1 MGQFFKMLFASC
13 LGVILAITAIFLI
26 GMAIVAGIA
35 SSVDKS
41 EPIKSNSVLRLTFD
55 REIPEYTN
63 NVESQS
69 FSSLRSN
76 AKVLGLHDVA
86 DAIKRAKDDDNIKGI
101 LIEPENL
108 TLGGFASAR
117 TLRQA
122 LLEFKKSGKFIY
134 ASSKYYTQGSYYMSS
149 VADQV
154 YLNPLGM
161 MEVKGFSVQ
170 TSFYKNMLD
179 RLGVNM
185 QIFYAGKFK
194 GATEP
199 FRLSKFS
206 PENKL
211 QYHEFLKDFYSIW
224 LSDVSASRK
233 LNPAELKNTI
243 DNYLADSP
251 ENAKKFGLVDQVAY
265 RQDLINA
272 LRKKMGL
279 ESAESI
285 NFANIYQYAADKPAK
300 VDHSAKDKIAVLYAE
315 GGVVDGKG
323 ANGSIGD
330 LRYVKA
336 IEEITSDDKVKVI
349 VLRVNSGGGSA
360 LSSETIW
367 YALTQAKQAGKKII
381 VSMGDYAASGGYYIA
396 CMADSIFAEPNTVTG
411 SIGVF
416 SVIPSV
422 EKTMSDKLGIT
433 FDSIKTG
440 PFATGLTPFFN
451 LSPAEGQKMQAS
463 TERMYELFLKRV
475 ADGRHMKRDAV
486 HEIAQGRVWSGED
499 AVGIGLVDKL
509 GGLDRALVSA
519 AKITGLKK
527 YRVSNYPR
535 LKEPLQQFISDI
547 FEDENGQEE
556 MRMMRVVKKDFPQW
570 YPAYQFFTELKQSKG
585 LQSRIMVSVP
595 FQ

>member
-1 MGQFFKMLFASC
+1 MLFASC
-13 LGVILAITAIFLI
+13 LGVILAMVAITFISI
-26 GMAIVAGIA
+26 AIVGSIA

-41 EPIKSNSVLRLTFD
+41 ESVESNSILRLTFD

-76 AKVLGLHDVA
+76 SKTLGLHDVA
-86 DAIKRAKDDDNIKGI
+86 DAIKRAKDDDKIKGI

-122 LLEFKKSGKFIY
+122 LVEFKKSGKFIY

-154 YLNPLGM
+154 YLNPLGI

-199 FRLSKFS
+199 FRLTKFS

-233 LNPAELKNTI
+233 INPIDLKNTI

-265 RQDLINA
+265 RQDLMEA

-279 ESAESI
+279 EKSESVH
-285 NFANIYQYAADKPAK
+285 FANIYQYASSNPAK
-300 VDHSAKDKIAVLYAE
+300 LDLSAKDKIAVLYAE
-315 GGVVDGKG
+315 GAVVDGKG
-323 ANGSIGD
+323 NNGSIGD

-336 IEEITSDDKVKVI
+336 IEDIAADDHIKAI
-349 VLRVNSGGGSA
+349 VLRINSGGGSA
-360 LSSETIW
+360 LSSETMW
-367 YALTQAKQAGKKII
+367 YALTKAKASGKKLI

-416 SVIPSV
+416 SVIPSI
-422 EKTMSDKLGIT
+422 EKAMGDKLGVT

-451 LSPAEGQKMQAS
+451 LSPAEGQKMQTS

-475 ADGRHMKRDAV
+475 ADGRHMQRDAV
-486 HEIAQGRVWSGED
+486 HEIAQGRVWSGQD
-499 AVGIGLVDKL
+499 AIGIGLVDKL
-509 GGLDRALVSA
+509 GGLDKAIAAA
-519 AKITGLKK
+519 AKMAGLKK
-527 YRVSNYPR
+527 YRTTNYPR
-535 LKEPLQQFISDI
+535 LKEPLQQFISE
-547 FEDENGQEE
+547 FLEDENGQET
-556 MRMMRVVKKDFPQW
+556 RMLQVVKKEFPQW
-570 YPAYQFFTELKQSKG
+570 APAYRLFSDLKRSNGMQA
-585 LQSRIMVSVP
+585 RIMVTVP
-595 FQ
+595 FE